1 MLKRTGKMAARTPV
15 ELPASLFRAMLAMND
30 RAATPEA
37 PFEPTQD
44 GIAELA
50 PLAPTE
56 GSLPTEAEHEPA
68 NPEQLP
74 EALPPTLEDRLRHLE
89 DQVAVIQ
96 DTRRLED
103 RITERVARRL
113 ERKQA
118 NATVKAP
125 VAAVAEPSKPPPV
138 ASIAPPPELPP
149 VVVLEGK
156 GGRQTW
162 LIVDIFTEFRAMLR
176 MFLDG
181 RYRLFYMNWQTKVYP
196 PLLLATMVFSWL
208 TISAIPIV
216 GPALDK
222 IAELILAFFLYKVLS
237 REASRYREISPQ
249 MKPFG
254 HT

>member
-1 MLKRTGKMAARTPV
+1 
-15 ELPASLFRAMLAMND
+15 MLAMND

-37 PFEPTQD
+37 PPEPTQD
-44 GIAELA
+44 GTAERA
-50 PLAPTE
+50 PLAPADE
-56 GSLPTEAEHEPA
+56 SLPAESVHEPA
-68 NPEQLP
+68 GPEQLP

-89 DQVAVIQ
+89 DQVAIIQ

-118 NATVKAP
+118 NAAVKAP

-181 RYRLFYMNWQTKVYP
+181 RYRLFYMTWQTKVYA
-196 PLLLATMVFSWL
+196 PLLLGLMAMSCLMLSGF
-208 TISAIPIV
+208 V
-216 GPALDK
+216 GTVLDK

-237 REASRYREISPQ
+237 REACRYREISPQ
-249 MKPFG
+249 MRPFG
-254 HT
+254 HR